1 MGDLSCQGPPPYT
14 PAPLVCEAPP
24 PPESLVCEAPP
35 PVSKALAPAPP
46 ARKAPQPTPPADR
59 LQTPPP
65 AGRSQQAHIFLDEAQ
80 QVCIDPAKAALP
92 LRQHP
97 GQPVPASRFSSSLDN
112 SLVLAELQLQATD
125 RDGLLQRSQG
135 DLSGVIERGQI
146 ALNQQLFLP
155 ALQKLAHTQS
165 HDAATN
171 TTTEI
176 RDIRFDPGDQ
186 AYVVQLKVSK
196 KFELPLLPDPK
207 IWDHFEL
214 RFKGNAQGELVAE
227 LNKNWLPDA
236 RILSQVEQKVRQSLK
251 QHLPPEHQVLQLKTR
266 QQGHQLQLQPQLQNL
281 QVPLGDQGSLRID
294 QIASEQARLH
304 FDKQGHLHLQLEQV
318 AFTGSTSQ
326 TAAQTTGAAPAQ
338 KPPDS
343 LRLEAKVALKPD
355 QRREAYARGQLTSHL
370 DAEQTAQVQL
380 GHDKL
385 SDFMRSGRLQSDFS
399 LHLEQQGSLPPVLES
414 QQQLQIRQADLG
426 AGQPVDLDT
435 HLQLSL
441 DPVSGLQLRVPEY
454 DYAPL
459 QPDFQSGGLS
469 LKLNSAEYYPELKQ
483 LLSSARE
490 SIDLETFMYTDDE
503 VGRELAGILARK
515 AAGLNAEGPLRP
527 NPESPDGVAVRFL
540 FNSWKGNA
548 ADGAASERMLQEAK
562 ARLAEELAQSPLSP
576 TQRQQALQQLE
587 QNLNWHFFSEG
598 ILRSD
603 HRKVLVVDGQQATV
617 GGMNLGKNYLGE
629 AAYRDLMIKVAGP
642 EVRRIH
648 EAFLDN
654 WEDLSGQ
661 TADRAALRS
670 PSELQA
676 DLARRQA
683 AGEYSGSAQ
692 VQTLL
697 TDDRQ
702 IDIERG
708 LVQLIDSAEHEIY
721 LQQAFF
727 SDQTVQRH
735 LSAAIER
742 GVKIHVLVAE
752 NPLAESVFS
761 AANLL
766 SVYELAQQQLQGA
779 PGEVQLHYFSH
790 PEGGS
795 RSQIHSKAL
804 SVDGQRALV
813 GSANLI
819 GRSLS
824 SPFVQRGPDG
834 QVSQA
839 MYNKEIALLIDD
851 PDFVQELNQRLF
863 QHDITH
869 QSRPLDAA
877 AIEAEVQRRGGESQL
892 RKAALPAPFT

>member
-1 MGDLSCQGPPPYT
+1 MGDLSCQAPLNYT

-24 PPESLVCEAPP
+24 PESLICEAPP
-35 PVSKALAPAPP
+35 PVSKAPPP
-46 ARKAPQPTPPADR
+46 ALKPVPKASPATPADR
-59 LQTPPP
+59 LQSLSP
-65 AGRSQQAHIFLDEAQ
+65 AGRSQQAHAFLDEAQ
-80 QVCIDPAKAALP
+80 QLCIDPTEAAQP
-92 LRQHP
+92 LQQHP

-112 SLVLAELQLQATD
+112 SLILAEVQLEASD
-125 RDGLLQRSQG
+125 HDGLLQRSQG

-146 ALNQQLFLP
+146 ALNQKLFLP

-176 RDIRFDPGDQ
+176 RDIRFDPDDQ
-186 AYVVQLKVSK
+186 AYVVNLKVSK
-196 KFELPLLPDPK
+196 KFDVPLLPDPK
-207 IWDHFEL
+207 IWDHFAL
-214 RFKGNAQGELVAE
+214 RFKGNARGELVAE
-227 LNKNWLPDA
+227 LKDNWLPDA

-251 QHLPPEHQVLQLKTR
+251 QHLPPEHQVLQLNTR
-266 QQGHQLQLQPQLQNL
+266 QQGNQLQLQPQLQNL
-281 QVPLGDQGSLRID
+281 HLPLGDQGSLRID
-294 QIASEQARLH
+294 SIAADQARLH
-304 FDKQGHLHLQLEQV
+304 FDKQGHLHLQLDQV
-318 AFTGSTSQ
+318 PFTGSTGSQ
-326 TAAQTTGAAPAQ
+326 SAAQASRQSQSGQAT
-338 KPPDS
+338 
-343 LRLEAKVALKPD
+343 LRLEAKVALKPEQ
-355 QRREAYARGQLTSHL
+355 QREVYARGQLQTHL
-370 DAEQTAQVQL
+370 DAEQTARIQL

-385 SDFMRSGRLQSDFS
+385 SDFMRSGTLQSDFS
-399 LHLEQQGSLPPVLES
+399 LHLQQQGQLPPLLES

-503 VGRELAGILARK
+503 VGRELATLLARK
-515 AAGLNAEGPLRP
+515 AAGLNTEGPLQA
-527 NPESPDGVAVRFL
+527 NPDTPDGVAVRFL

-562 ARLAEELAQSPLSP
+562 TRLAEELAQSQLSP
-576 TQRQQALQQLE
+576 AQREQALQQLE
-587 QNLNWHFFSEG
+587 HNLNWHFFSEG

-629 AAYRDLMIKVAGP
+629 AAYRDLMVKVAGP

-661 TADRAALRS
+661 TADRTALRS
-670 PSELQA
+670 DSELSA

-708 LVQLIDSAEHEIY
+708 LVQLIDSAKDEIY

-735 LSAAIER
+735 LNAAIAR

-752 NPLAESVFS
+752 NPLAASVFS

-766 SVYELAQQQLQGA
+766 SVYELAQQELQGA
-779 PGEVQLHYFSH
+779 PGKIRLHYFSH
-790 PEGGS
+790 PDGGS

-824 SPFVQRGPDG
+824 SPFVQRDADG
-834 QVSQA
+834 QASQA
-839 MYNKEIALLIDD
+839 LYNKEIALLIDD

-869 QSRPLDAA
+869 QSRELDAA